1 MIPEKQKILIVDDSE
16 MNRAILTGIL
26 DDGYDFLE
34 AENGLQALDVLR
46 AHRDISLVLLDIV
59 MPELDGFGVLSVM
72 GEQHWIDQT
81 PVIMISAESDS
92 MLVERA
98 YQLGATDYIS
108 RPFDKSV
115 VRRRV
120 INTLM
125 LYGKQK
131 HLMRMITEQVYR
143 REKSNR
149 LMTGIL
155 SHIVEFRN
163 AESGP
168 HVQHIQTV
176 SELLLRQ
183 LARKT
188 DRYTLTEDDIALI
201 STASALHDIGKISIP
216 DSILNK
222 PGKLTAEEFEVVKT
236 HAAVG
241 ASILQNLPM
250 TQDEPL
256 IQVAY
261 QICRWHHERY
271 DGHGYPD
278 GLVGDQIPITAQVV
292 SLADVYDAL
301 TGERCY
307 KKAYP
312 HETAVQMIQNG
323 ECGVFNPL
331 LIECLLDIQ
340 DQLQREIGTPPE
352 ARNFSL
358 AAQRISDH
366 MVRED
371 DLPFENNLQYRLA
384 YEREKKTFFAPFAGG
399 LQFDYNIR
407 QDKASVSDYTAD
419 PVCENRTFTADAL
432 LRLYAV
438 SPEDSRR
445 LRDAA
450 RQTTPESPDASI
462 SATVTVRGEKTLCRI
477 AIRTLWSR
485 ESIRRMIG
493 VVGYVVPIGTDHSAA
508 PALSLRMY
516 NITGLRARTILQ
528 ELQLYFDKVR
538 LVTPEDHGVYK
549 LNEDGSLKRRER
561 PCYAI
566 WGAEQEQVCRNC
578 AGCKALSDKNRVV
591 KLELTKTG
599 IYQVIAKSVVV
610 EGRPFVLEL
619 ISRSDVGIWF
629 DSHGKKILLE
639 KYGRDFYTDALT
651 GAYCRQYFEDQRA
664 SLQGEDGVAMID
676 VDHFKEINDAYGH
689 PVGDVALK
697 KIVSAILSCIRSTDM
712 LIRYGGDEF
721 LIIFPQIQKDA
732 FTLKMR
738 YIQDAVSRLAVDGY
752 PDIRLSVSI
761 GGVHRVEPLTEAI
774 RQADQ
779 LMYRDKANK
788 GVLRL

>member
-59 MPELDGFGVLSVM
+59 MPELDGFGVLSAM
-72 GEQHWIDQT
+72 GEQRWIDQT

-92 MLVERA
+92 MLVECA

-312 HETAVQMIQNG
+312 HETAVRMIQNG

-419 PVCENRTFTADAL
+419 PVCENRTFTAEEL

-450 RQTTPESPDASI
+450 KQTTPESPDASI

-485 ESIRRMIG
+485 ESIRRIIG

-508 PALSLRMY
+508 PALSLRMN

-566 WGAEQEQVCRNC
+566 WGAEQVCRNC

-697 KIVSAILSCIRSTDM
+697 KIVGAILSCIRSTDM

-721 LIIFPQIQKDA
+721 LVIFPQIQKDA

-738 YIQDAVSRLAVDGY
+738 YIQDVVSRLAVDGY

>member
-222 PGKLTAEEFEVVKT
+222 PGKLTAEEFEIVKT

-312 HETAVQMIQNG
+312 HETAVRMIQNG

-438 SPEDSRR
+438 SPEDSSR

-450 RQTTPESPDASI
+450 KQTTPESPDASI

-508 PALSLRMY
+508 PALSLRMN

-549 LNEDGSLKRRER
+549 LNEDGSLKRCER

-566 WGAEQEQVCRNC
+566 WGGEQVCRNC

-664 SLQGEDGVAMID
+664 SLQDEDGVAMID

-697 KIVSAILSCIRSTDM
+697 KIVGAILSCIRSTDM

>member
-131 HLMRMITEQVYR
+131 HLMRMITEQVYK

-278 GLVGDQIPITAQVV
+278 GLVGGQIPITAQVV

-312 HETAVQMIQNG
+312 HETAVRMIQNG

-445 LRDAA
+445 LRGAA
-450 RQTTPESPDASI
+450 KQTTPESPDASI

-508 PALSLRMY
+508 PALSLRMN

-566 WGAEQEQVCRNC
+566 WGSEQACRNC

-629 DSHGKKILLE
+629 DSHGKKMLLE

-697 KIVSAILSCIRSTDM
+697 KIVGAILSCIRSTDM

-721 LIIFPQIQKDA
+721 LVIFPQIQKDA

-738 YIQDAVSRLAVDGY
+738 YIQDVVSRLAVDGY

>member
-59 MPELDGFGVLSVM
+59 MPKLDGFGVLSVM

-312 HETAVQMIQNG
+312 HETAVRMIQNG

-384 YEREKKTFFAPFAGG
+384 YEREKQTFFAPFAGG

-438 SPEDSRR
+438 SPEDSSR

-450 RQTTPESPDASI
+450 KQTTPESPDASI

-485 ESIRRMIG
+485 ESVRRMIG

-508 PALSLRMY
+508 PALSLRMN

-566 WGAEQEQVCRNC
+566 WGSEQACRNC

-697 KIVSAILSCIRSTDM
+697 KIVGAILSCIRSTDM

-721 LIIFPQIQKDA
+721 LVIFPQIQKDA

-738 YIQDAVSRLAVDGY
+738 YIQDVVSRLAVDGY

>member
-72 GEQHWIDQT
+72 SEQHWIDQT

-188 DRYTLTEDDIALI
+188 DRYALTEDDIALI

-312 HETAVQMIQNG
+312 HETAVRMIQNG

-384 YEREKKTFFAPFAGG
+384 YEREKQTFFAPFAGG

-450 RQTTPESPDASI
+450 KQTTPESADASI

-508 PALSLRMY
+508 PALSLRMN

-566 WGAEQEQVCRNC
+566 WGSEQVCRNC

-629 DSHGKKILLE
+629 DSHGKKMLLE

-697 KIVSAILSCIRSTDM
+697 KIVGAILSCIRSTDM

-721 LIIFPQIQKDA
+721 LVIFPQIQKDA

-738 YIQDAVSRLAVDGY
+738 YIQDVVSRLAVDGY

>member
-120 INTLM
+120 MNTLM

-188 DRYTLTEDDIALI
+188 DRYALTEDDIALI

-312 HETAVQMIQNG
+312 HETAVRMIQNG

-384 YEREKKTFFAPFAGG
+384 YEREKQTFFAPFAGG

-438 SPEDSRR
+438 SPEDSSR

-450 RQTTPESPDASI
+450 KQTTPESPDASI

-508 PALSLRMY
+508 PALSLRMN

-566 WGAEQEQVCRNC
+566 WGSEQACRNC

-697 KIVSAILSCIRSTDM
+697 KIVGAILSCIRSTDM

-721 LIIFPQIQKDA
+721 LVIFPQIQKDA

-738 YIQDAVSRLAVDGY
+738 YIQDVVSRLAVDGY

>member
-222 PGKLTAEEFEVVKT
+222 PGKLTAEEFEIVKT

-312 HETAVQMIQNG
+312 HETAVRMIQNG

-384 YEREKKTFFAPFAGG
+384 YEREKQTFFAPFAGG

-450 RQTTPESPDASI
+450 KQTTPESPDASI

-508 PALSLRMY
+508 PALSLRMN
-516 NITGLRARTILQ
+516 NITGLRAWTILQ

-566 WGAEQEQVCRNC
+566 WGGEQVCRNC

-697 KIVSAILSCIRSTDM
+697 KIVGAILSCIRSTDM

-721 LIIFPQIQKDA
+721 LVIFPQIQKDA
-732 FTLKMR
+732 FTLKMS
-738 YIQDAVSRLAVDGY
+738 YIQDVVSRLAVDGY

>member
-188 DRYTLTEDDIALI
+188 DRYPLTEDDIALI

-312 HETAVQMIQNG
+312 HETAVRMIQNG

-384 YEREKKTFFAPFAGG
+384 YEREKKTFFSPFAGG

-438 SPEDSRR
+438 SPEDSSR

-450 RQTTPESPDASI
+450 KQTTPESPDASI

-485 ESIRRMIG
+485 ESIRRMIS
-493 VVGYVVPIGTDHSAA
+493 VVGYVVPIGADHSAA
-508 PALSLRMY
+508 PALSLRMN

-549 LNEDGSLKRRER
+549 LNEDGSLKRYER

-566 WGAEQEQVCRNC
+566 WGGEQVCRNC

-664 SLQGEDGVAMID
+664 SLQDEDGVAMID

-697 KIVSAILSCIRSTDM
+697 KIVGAILSCIRSTDM

>member
-188 DRYTLTEDDIALI
+188 DRYPLTEDDIALI

-222 PGKLTAEEFEVVKT
+222 PGKLTAEEFEIVKT

-312 HETAVQMIQNG
+312 HETAVRMIQNG

-450 RQTTPESPDASI
+450 KQTTPESPDASI
-462 SATVTVRGEKTLCRI
+462 SATVIVRGEKTLCRI

-493 VVGYVVPIGTDHSAA
+493 VVGYVVLIGTDHSAA
-508 PALSLRMY
+508 PALSLRMN

-566 WGAEQEQVCRNC
+566 WGGKQVCRNC

-697 KIVSAILSCIRSTDM
+697 KIVGAILSCIRSTDM

-721 LIIFPQIQKDA
+721 LVIFPQIQKDA

-738 YIQDAVSRLAVDGY
+738 YIQDVVSRLSVDGY

-779 LMYRDKANK
+779 LMYHDKANK

>member
-188 DRYTLTEDDIALI
+188 DRYALTEDDIALI

-312 HETAVQMIQNG
+312 HETAVRMIQNG

-384 YEREKKTFFAPFAGG
+384 YEREKQTFFAPFAGG

-438 SPEDSRR
+438 SPEDSSR

-450 RQTTPESPDASI
+450 KQTTPESPDASI

-493 VVGYVVPIGTDHSAA
+493 VVGYVIPIGTDHSAA
-508 PALSLRMY
+508 PALSLRMN

-566 WGAEQEQVCRNC
+566 WGAEQVCRNC

-629 DSHGKKILLE
+629 DSHGKKMLLE

-697 KIVSAILSCIRSTDM
+697 KIVGAILSCIRSTDM

-721 LIIFPQIQKDA
+721 LVIFPQIQKDA

-738 YIQDAVSRLAVDGY
+738 YIQDVVSRLAVDGY

>member
-120 INTLM
+120 MNTLM

-222 PGKLTAEEFEVVKT
+222 PGKLTAEEFEIVKT

-278 GLVGDQIPITAQVV
+278 GLVGGQIPITAQVV

-312 HETAVQMIQNG
+312 HETAVRMIQNG

-419 PVCENRTFTADAL
+419 PVCENRTFTAEEL

-450 RQTTPESPDASI
+450 KQTTPESPDASI

-508 PALSLRMY
+508 PALSLRMN

-566 WGAEQEQVCRNC
+566 WGSEQACRNC

-629 DSHGKKILLE
+629 DSHGKKMLLE

-697 KIVSAILSCIRSTDM
+697 KIVGAILSCIRSTDM

-721 LIIFPQIQKDA
+721 LVIFPQIQKDA

-738 YIQDAVSRLAVDGY
+738 YIQDVVSRLAVDGY

>member
-131 HLMRMITEQVYR
+131 HLMRMITEQVYK

-312 HETAVQMIQNG
+312 HETAVRMIQNG

-450 RQTTPESPDASI
+450 KQTTSESPDASI

-485 ESIRRMIG
+485 ELIRRMIG

-508 PALSLRMY
+508 PALSLRMN

-566 WGAEQEQVCRNC
+566 WGGEQVCRNC

-697 KIVSAILSCIRSTDM
+697 KIVGAILSCIRSTDM

-721 LIIFPQIQKDA
+721 LVIFPQIQKDA

-738 YIQDAVSRLAVDGY
+738 YIQDVVSRLAVDGY

>member
-34 AENGLQALDVLR
+34 AENGLQALDILR

-120 INTLM
+120 VNTLM

-312 HETAVQMIQNG
+312 HETAVRMIQNG

-407 QDKASVSDYTAD
+407 QDKVSVSDYTAD

-450 RQTTPESPDASI
+450 KQTTPESPDASI

-508 PALSLRMY
+508 PALSLRMN

-566 WGAEQEQVCRNC
+566 WGAEQVCRNC

-664 SLQGEDGVAMID
+664 SLQDEDGVAMID

-697 KIVSAILSCIRSTDM
+697 KIVGAILSCIRSTDM

-738 YIQDAVSRLAVDGY
+738 YIQDTVSRLAVDGY

>member
-312 HETAVQMIQNG
+312 HETAVRMIQNG

-407 QDKASVSDYTAD
+407 QDKAFVSDYTAD

-438 SPEDSRR
+438 SPEDSSR

-450 RQTTPESPDASI
+450 KQTTPESPDASI

-508 PALSLRMY
+508 PALSLRMN

-566 WGAEQEQVCRNC
+566 WGAEQVCRNC

-697 KIVSAILSCIRSTDM
+697 KIVGAILSCIRSTDM

-721 LIIFPQIQKDA
+721 LVIFPQIQKDA

-738 YIQDAVSRLAVDGY
+738 YIQDVVSRLAVDGY

>member
-1 MIPEKQKILIVDDSE
+1 MIPKKQKILIVDDSE

-72 GEQHWIDQT
+72 SEQHWIDQT

-312 HETAVQMIQNG
+312 HETAVRMIQNG

-384 YEREKKTFFAPFAGG
+384 YEREKQTFFAPFAGG

-419 PVCENRTFTADAL
+419 PVCENRTFTAEEL

-450 RQTTPESPDASI
+450 KQTTPESPDASI

-508 PALSLRMY
+508 PALSLRMN

-549 LNEDGSLKRRER
+549 LNEDGSLKRCER

-566 WGAEQEQVCRNC
+566 WGGEQVCRNC

-697 KIVSAILSCIRSTDM
+697 KIVGAILSCIRSTDM

-721 LIIFPQIQKDA
+721 LVIFPQIQKDA

-738 YIQDAVSRLAVDGY
+738 YIQDVVSRLAVDGY

>member
-312 HETAVQMIQNG
+312 HETAVRMIQNG

-358 AAQRISDH
+358 AAQHISDH

-384 YEREKKTFFAPFAGG
+384 YEREKQTFFAPFAGG

-438 SPEDSRR
+438 SPEDSSR

-450 RQTTPESPDASI
+450 KQTTPESPDASI

-508 PALSLRMY
+508 PALSLRMN

-566 WGAEQEQVCRNC
+566 WGAEQACRNC

-629 DSHGKKILLE
+629 DSHGKKMLLE

-664 SLQGEDGVAMID
+664 SLQDEDGVAMID

-697 KIVSAILSCIRSTDM
+697 KIVGAILSCIRSTDM

-721 LIIFPQIQKDA
+721 LVIFPQIQKDA

-738 YIQDAVSRLAVDGY
+738 YIQDVVSRLAVDGY

>member
-120 INTLM
+120 MNTLM

-312 HETAVQMIQNG
+312 HETAVRMIQNG

-438 SPEDSRR
+438 SPEDSSR

-450 RQTTPESPDASI
+450 KQTTPESPDASI

-508 PALSLRMY
+508 PALSLRMN

-566 WGAEQEQVCRNC
+566 WGSEQACRNC

-697 KIVSAILSCIRSTDM
+697 KIVGAILSCIRSTDM

-738 YIQDAVSRLAVDGY
+738 YIQDVVSRLAVDGY

>member
-312 HETAVQMIQNG
+312 HETAVRMIQNG

-384 YEREKKTFFAPFAGG
+384 YEREKRTFFAPFAGG

-450 RQTTPESPDASI
+450 KQTTPESPDASI

-508 PALSLRMY
+508 PALSLRMN

-566 WGAEQEQVCRNC
+566 WGAEQACRNC

-651 GAYCRQYFEDQRA
+651 ARIAA
-664 SLQGEDGVAMID
+664 SILRI
-676 VDHFKEINDAYGH
+676 
-689 PVGDVALK
+689 
-697 KIVSAILSCIRSTDM
+697 SAPPC
-712 LIRYGGDEF
+712 
-721 LIIFPQIQKDA
+721 
-732 FTLKMR
+732 
-738 YIQDAVSRLAVDGY
+738 
-752 PDIRLSVSI
+752 
-761 GGVHRVEPLTEAI
+761 
-774 RQADQ
+774 
-779 LMYRDKANK
+779 KA
-788 GVLRL
+788 RTAWR

>member
-222 PGKLTAEEFEVVKT
+222 PGKLTTEEFEVVKT

-312 HETAVQMIQNG
+312 HETAVRMIQNG

-450 RQTTPESPDASI
+450 KQTTPESPDASI

-508 PALSLRMY
+508 PALSLRMN

-549 LNEDGSLKRRER
+549 LNEDGSLKRCER

-566 WGAEQEQVCRNC
+566 WGGEQVCRNC

-697 KIVSAILSCIRSTDM
+697 KIVGAILSCIRSTDM

-721 LIIFPQIQKDA
+721 LVIFPQIQKDA

-738 YIQDAVSRLAVDGY
+738 YIQDVVSRLAVDGY

-788 GVLRL
+788 GVFRL

>member
-312 HETAVQMIQNG
+312 HETAVRMIQNG

-384 YEREKKTFFAPFAGG
+384 YEREKQTFFAPFAGG

-438 SPEDSRR
+438 SPEDSSR

-450 RQTTPESPDASI
+450 KQTTPESPDASI

-508 PALSLRMY
+508 PALSLRMN

-566 WGAEQEQVCRNC
+566 WGAEQACRNC

-599 IYQVIAKSVVV
+599 IYQAIAKSVVV

-629 DSHGKKILLE
+629 DSHGKKMLLE

-664 SLQGEDGVAMID
+664 SLQDEDGVAMID

-697 KIVSAILSCIRSTDM
+697 KIVGAILSCIRSTDM

-721 LIIFPQIQKDA
+721 LVIFPQIQKDA

-738 YIQDAVSRLAVDGY
+738 YIQDVVSRLAVDGY

>member
-188 DRYTLTEDDIALI
+188 DRYALTEDDIALI

-312 HETAVQMIQNG
+312 HETAVRMIQNG

-438 SPEDSRR
+438 SPEDSSR

-450 RQTTPESPDASI
+450 KQTTPESPDASI

-508 PALSLRMY
+508 PALSLRMN

-566 WGAEQEQVCRNC
+566 WGGEQVCRNC

-697 KIVSAILSCIRSTDM
+697 KIVGAILSCIRSTDM

-721 LIIFPQIQKDA
+721 LVIFPQIQKDA

-738 YIQDAVSRLAVDGY
+738 YIQDIVSRLAVDGY

>member
-188 DRYTLTEDDIALI
+188 DRYALTEDDIALI

-236 HAAVG
+236 HAVVG

-312 HETAVQMIQNG
+312 HETAVRMIQNG

-450 RQTTPESPDASI
+450 KQTTPESPDASI

-485 ESIRRMIG
+485 ESIRRMIS
-493 VVGYVVPIGTDHSAA
+493 VVGYVVPIGADHSAA
-508 PALSLRMY
+508 PALSLRMN

-566 WGAEQEQVCRNC
+566 WGAEQVCRNC

-697 KIVSAILSCIRSTDM
+697 KIVGAILSCIRSTDM

-721 LIIFPQIQKDA
+721 LVIFPQIQKDA

-738 YIQDAVSRLAVDGY
+738 YIQDVVSRLAVDGY

>member
-120 INTLM
+120 MNTLM

-188 DRYTLTEDDIALI
+188 DRYALTEDDIALI

-312 HETAVQMIQNG
+312 HETAVRMIQNG

-384 YEREKKTFFAPFAGG
+384 YEREKQTFFAPFAGG

-438 SPEDSRR
+438 SPEDSSR

-450 RQTTPESPDASI
+450 KQTTPESPDASI

-508 PALSLRMY
+508 PALSLRMN

-566 WGAEQEQVCRNC
+566 WGAEQVCRNC

-697 KIVSAILSCIRSTDM
+697 KIVGAILSCIRSTDM

-721 LIIFPQIQKDA
+721 LVIFPQIQKDA

-738 YIQDAVSRLAVDGY
+738 YIQDVVSRLAVDGY

>member
-34 AENGLQALDVLR
+34 AENGLQALDILR

-59 MPELDGFGVLSVM
+59 MPELDGFGVLSIM
-72 GEQHWIDQT
+72 GEQRLIDQT

-131 HLMRMITEQVYR
+131 HLMRMITEQVYK
-143 REKSNR
+143 REKSNL

-163 AESGP
+163 AESGL

-188 DRYTLTEDDIALI
+188 DRYALTEDDIALI
-201 STASALHDIGKISIP
+201 STASALHDIGKISVP

-241 ASILQNLPM
+241 ASILQNLPLS
-250 TQDEPL
+250 QDEPL

-271 DGHGYPD
+271 DGRGYPD

-312 HETAVQMIQNG
+312 HETAVRMIQNG

-340 DQLQREIGTPPE
+340 DQLRREISIPPE
-352 ARNFSL
+352 TRNFSL

-366 MVRED
+366 MVLED

-384 YEREKKTFFAPFAGG
+384 YEREKQTFFAPFAGG

-407 QDKASVSDYTAD
+407 QDKASVSDYIAD

-450 RQTTPESPDASI
+450 KQTTPESPDASI
-462 SATVTVRGEKTLCRI
+462 SAAITVRGEKALCRI

-485 ESIRRMIG
+485 ELIRKMIG
-493 VVGYVVPIGTDHSAA
+493 VVGYVVPIGEDHSAA
-508 PALSLRMY
+508 PAFSLRMN
-516 NITGLRARTILQ
+516 NITGLRARTILH
-528 ELQLYFDKVR
+528 ELQFYFDKVR
-538 LVTPEDHGVYK
+538 LVNPVNYGVYK
-549 LNEDGSLKRRER
+549 LSEDGSLKRRER

-566 WGAEQEQVCRNC
+566 WGSEQVCRNC

-599 IYQVIAKSVVV
+599 IYQVIAKSVVI
-610 EGRPFVLEL
+610 EGHPLVLEL
-619 ISRSDVGIWF
+619 ISRSDAGIWF
-629 DSHGKKILLE
+629 DSHGKQMLLE

-664 SLQGEDGVAMID
+664 SLQGMDGVAMID

-697 KIVSAILSCIRSTDM
+697 KIVGTILSCIRSTDM

-721 LIIFPQIQKDA
+721 LAIFPQIQKDA
-732 FTLKMR
+732 FALKMR
-738 YIQDAVSRLAVDGY
+738 YIQDAVSRLSVDGY

>member
-72 GEQHWIDQT
+72 GEHHWIDQT

-312 HETAVQMIQNG
+312 HETAVRMIQNG

-384 YEREKKTFFAPFAGG
+384 YEREKQTFFAPFAGG

-438 SPEDSRR
+438 SPEDSSR

-450 RQTTPESPDASI
+450 KQTTPESPDASI

-485 ESIRRMIG
+485 ESIRRMIS
-493 VVGYVVPIGTDHSAA
+493 VVGYVVPIGTDHFAA
-508 PALSLRMY
+508 PALSLRMN

-566 WGAEQEQVCRNC
+566 WGAEQACRNC

-697 KIVSAILSCIRSTDM
+697 KIVGAILSCIRSTDM

>member
-120 INTLM
+120 MNTLM

-188 DRYTLTEDDIALI
+188 DRYPLTEDDIALI

-261 QICRWHHERY
+261 QICRWHQERY

-312 HETAVQMIQNG
+312 HETAVRMIQNG

-450 RQTTPESPDASI
+450 KQTTPESPDASI

-508 PALSLRMY
+508 PALSLRMN

-566 WGAEQEQVCRNC
+566 WGSEQACRNC

-697 KIVSAILSCIRSTDM
+697 KIVGAILSCIRSTDM

-721 LIIFPQIQKDA
+721 LVIFPQIQKDA

-738 YIQDAVSRLAVDGY
+738 YIQDVVSRLAVDGY

>member
-72 GEQHWIDQT
+72 SEQHWIDQT

-236 HAAVG
+236 HAVVG

-312 HETAVQMIQNG
+312 HETAVRMIQNG

-384 YEREKKTFFAPFAGG
+384 YEREKQTFFAPFAGG

-438 SPEDSRR
+438 SPEDSSR

-450 RQTTPESPDASI
+450 KQTTPESPDASI

-508 PALSLRMY
+508 PALSLRMN
-516 NITGLRARTILQ
+516 NITGLRAQTILH

-566 WGAEQEQVCRNC
+566 WGAEQVCRNC

-664 SLQGEDGVAMID
+664 SLQDEDGVAMID

-697 KIVSAILSCIRSTDM
+697 KIVGAILSCIRSTDM

>member
-72 GEQHWIDQT
+72 SEQHWIDQT

-312 HETAVQMIQNG
+312 HETAVRMIQNG

-384 YEREKKTFFAPFAGG
+384 YEREKQTFFAPFAGG

-419 PVCENRTFTADAL
+419 PVCENRTFTAEEL

-450 RQTTPESPDASI
+450 KQTTPESPDASI

-493 VVGYVVPIGTDHSAA
+493 VVGYVVPIG
-508 PALSLRMY
+508 
-516 NITGLRARTILQ
+516 
-528 ELQLYFDKVR
+528 
-538 LVTPEDHGVYK
+538 
-549 LNEDGSLKRRER
+549 GSFRR
-561 PCYAI
+561 P
-566 WGAEQEQVCRNC
+566 GA
-578 AGCKALSDKNRVV
+578 
-591 KLELTKTG
+591 
-599 IYQVIAKSVVV
+599 
-610 EGRPFVLEL
+610 
-619 ISRSDVGIWF
+619 
-629 DSHGKKILLE
+629 
-639 KYGRDFYTDALT
+639 
-651 GAYCRQYFEDQRA
+651 
-664 SLQGEDGVAMID
+664 
-676 VDHFKEINDAYGH
+676 
-689 PVGDVALK
+689 
-697 KIVSAILSCIRSTDM
+697 
-712 LIRYGGDEF
+712 
-721 LIIFPQIQKDA
+721 
-732 FTLKMR
+732 
-738 YIQDAVSRLAVDGY
+738 
-752 PDIRLSVSI
+752 
-761 GGVHRVEPLTEAI
+761 
-774 RQADQ
+774 
-779 LMYRDKANK
+779 
-788 GVLRL
+788 

>member
-120 INTLM
+120 MNTLM

-131 HLMRMITEQVYR
+131 HLMRMITEQVYK

-222 PGKLTAEEFEVVKT
+222 PGKLTAEEFEIVKT

-312 HETAVQMIQNG
+312 HETAVRMIQNG

-384 YEREKKTFFAPFAGG
+384 YEREKQTFFAPFAGG

-450 RQTTPESPDASI
+450 KQTTPESPDASI

-508 PALSLRMY
+508 PALSLRMN
-516 NITGLRARTILQ
+516 NITGLQARTILQ

-566 WGAEQEQVCRNC
+566 WGGEQVCRNC

-697 KIVSAILSCIRSTDM
+697 KIVGAILSCIRSTDM

-721 LIIFPQIQKDA
+721 LVIFPQIQKDA

-738 YIQDAVSRLAVDGY
+738 YIQDVVSRLAVDGY

>member
-34 AENGLQALDVLR
+34 AENGLQAIDVLR

-59 MPELDGFGVLSVM
+59 MPELDGFGVLSAM
-72 GEQHWIDQT
+72 NEQHWIDQT

-188 DRYTLTEDDIALI
+188 DRYALTEDDIALI

-312 HETAVQMIQNG
+312 HETAVRMIQNG

-450 RQTTPESPDASI
+450 KQTTPESPDASI

-493 VVGYVVPIGTDHSAA
+493 VVGYIVPIGTDHSAA
-508 PALSLRMY
+508 PALSLRMN

-566 WGAEQEQVCRNC
+566 WGSEQVCRNC

-697 KIVSAILSCIRSTDM
+697 KIVGAILSCIRSTDM

-721 LIIFPQIQKDA
+721 LVIFPQIQKDA
-732 FTLKMR
+732 FALKMR

>member
-59 MPELDGFGVLSVM
+59 MPELDGFGVLSAM
-72 GEQHWIDQT
+72 GEQRWIDQT

-312 HETAVQMIQNG
+312 HETAVRMIQNG

-438 SPEDSRR
+438 SPEDSSR

-450 RQTTPESPDASI
+450 KQTTPESPDASI

-508 PALSLRMY
+508 PALSLRMN

-566 WGAEQEQVCRNC
+566 WGGEQVCRNC

-697 KIVSAILSCIRSTDM
+697 KIVGAILSCIRSTDM

-721 LIIFPQIQKDA
+721 LVIFPQIQKDA

-738 YIQDAVSRLAVDGY
+738 YIQDVVSRLAVDGY

>member
-188 DRYTLTEDDIALI
+188 DRYPLTEDDIALI

-312 HETAVQMIQNG
+312 HETAVRMIQNG

-450 RQTTPESPDASI
+450 KQTTPESPDASI

-508 PALSLRMY
+508 PALSLRMN

-566 WGAEQEQVCRNC
+566 WGAEQACRNC

-629 DSHGKKILLE
+629 DSNGKKILLE

-697 KIVSAILSCIRSTDM
+697 KIVGAILSCIRSTDM

-721 LIIFPQIQKDA
+721 LVIFPQIQKDA

-738 YIQDAVSRLAVDGY
+738 YIQDVVSRLAVDGY

>member
-120 INTLM
+120 MNTLM

-188 DRYTLTEDDIALI
+188 DRYALTEDDIALI

-312 HETAVQMIQNG
+312 HETAVRMIQNG

-384 YEREKKTFFAPFAGG
+384 YEREKQTFFAPFAGG

-438 SPEDSRR
+438 SPEDSSR

-450 RQTTPESPDASI
+450 KQTTPESPDASI

-508 PALSLRMY
+508 PALSLRMN

-566 WGAEQEQVCRNC
+566 WGGEQVCRNC

-697 KIVSAILSCIRSTDM
+697 KIVGAILSCIRSTDM

-721 LIIFPQIQKDA
+721 LVIFPQIQKDA

-738 YIQDAVSRLAVDGY
+738 YIQDVVSRLAVDGY

>member
-188 DRYTLTEDDIALI
+188 DRYPLTEDDIALI

-312 HETAVQMIQNG
+312 HETAVRMIQNG

-384 YEREKKTFFAPFAGG
+384 YEREKKTFFSPFAGG

-438 SPEDSRR
+438 SPEDSSR

-450 RQTTPESPDASI
+450 KQTTPESPDASI

-485 ESIRRMIG
+485 ESIRRMIS
-493 VVGYVVPIGTDHSAA
+493 VVGYVVPIGADHSAA
-508 PALSLRMY
+508 PALSLRMN

-549 LNEDGSLKRRER
+549 LNEDGSLKRYER

-566 WGAEQEQVCRNC
+566 WGGEQVCRNC

-697 KIVSAILSCIRSTDM
+697 KIVGAILSCIRSTDM

-721 LIIFPQIQKDA
+721 LVIFPQIQKDA

-738 YIQDAVSRLAVDGY
+738 YIQDVVSRLAVDGY

>member
-16 MNRAILTGIL
+16 MNRAILAGIL

-312 HETAVQMIQNG
+312 HETAVRMIQNG

-407 QDKASVSDYTAD
+407 QDKVSVSDYTAD
-419 PVCENRTFTADAL
+419 PVCENQTFTADAL

-450 RQTTPESPDASI
+450 KQTTSESPDASI
-462 SATVTVRGEKTLCRI
+462 SATVIVRGEKTLCRI

-508 PALSLRMY
+508 PALSLRMN

-538 LVTPEDHGVYK
+538 LVSPEDHGVYK

-566 WGAEQEQVCRNC
+566 WGGEQVCRNC

-697 KIVSAILSCIRSTDM
+697 KIVGAILSCIRSTDM

-721 LIIFPQIQKDA
+721 LVIFPQIQKDA

-738 YIQDAVSRLAVDGY
+738 YIQDVVSRLAVDGY

>member
-120 INTLM
+120 MNTLM

-188 DRYTLTEDDIALI
+188 DRYPLTEDDIALI

-312 HETAVQMIQNG
+312 HETAVRMIQNG

-384 YEREKKTFFAPFAGG
+384 YEREKQTFFAPFAGG

-407 QDKASVSDYTAD
+407 QDKASVSDYIAD

-438 SPEDSRR
+438 SPEDSSR

-450 RQTTPESPDASI
+450 KQTTPESPDASI

-508 PALSLRMY
+508 PALSLRMN

-566 WGAEQEQVCRNC
+566 WGAEQACRNC

-697 KIVSAILSCIRSTDM
+697 KIVGAILSCIRSTDM

-721 LIIFPQIQKDA
+721 LVIFPQIQKDA

-738 YIQDAVSRLAVDGY
+738 YIQDVVSRLAVDGY

>member
-188 DRYTLTEDDIALI
+188 DRYALTEDDIALI

-236 HAAVG
+236 HAVVG

-312 HETAVQMIQNG
+312 HETAVRMIQNG

-384 YEREKKTFFAPFAGG
+384 YEREKRTFFAPFAGG

-438 SPEDSRR
+438 SPEDSSR

-450 RQTTPESPDASI
+450 KQTTPESPDASI

-508 PALSLRMY
+508 PALSLRMN
-516 NITGLRARTILQ
+516 NITGLQARTILQ

-566 WGAEQEQVCRNC
+566 WGAEQACRNC

-629 DSHGKKILLE
+629 DSHGKKMLLE

-697 KIVSAILSCIRSTDM
+697 KIVGAILSCIRSTDM

-721 LIIFPQIQKDA
+721 LVIFPQIQKDA

-738 YIQDAVSRLAVDGY
+738 YIQDTVSRLAVDGY

>member
-16 MNRAILTGIL
+16 MNRAIPTGIL

-125 LYGKQK
+125 LYSKQK

-188 DRYTLTEDDIALI
+188 DRYALTEDDIALI

-312 HETAVQMIQNG
+312 HETAVRMIQNG

-450 RQTTPESPDASI
+450 KQTTPESPDASI

-508 PALSLRMY
+508 PALSLRMN

-566 WGAEQEQVCRNC
+566 WGSEQACRNC

-697 KIVSAILSCIRSTDM
+697 KIVGAILSCIRSTDM

-721 LIIFPQIQKDA
+721 LVIFPQIQKDA

-738 YIQDAVSRLAVDGY
+738 YIQDVVSRLAVDGY

>member
-72 GEQHWIDQT
+72 SEQHWIDQT

-125 LYGKQK
+125 LYSKQK

-188 DRYTLTEDDIALI
+188 DRYALTEDDIALI

-312 HETAVQMIQNG
+312 HETAVRMIQNG

-450 RQTTPESPDASI
+450 KQTTPESPDASI

-508 PALSLRMY
+508 PALSLRMN

-566 WGAEQEQVCRNC
+566 WGAEQVCRNC

-697 KIVSAILSCIRSTDM
+697 KIVGAILSCIRSTDM

-738 YIQDAVSRLAVDGY
+738 YIQDVVSRLAVDGY